1 MRVGV
6 MADSHD
12 RLPAI
17 DELLKRM
24 VTAGVGLVLHAGDYC
39 SPFALAAFRDL
50 NLALAGV
57 FGNNDGDREGI
68 KAFAA
73 VGIGGE
79 LYESPHS
86 VELEGKRIL
95 IVHELSEAAVRSV
108 ENHALVVHGY
118 SHRRDL
124 RSRGDALI
132 LNPGEACGWLHG
144 TPSAAVV
151 ELETMAVEFIELTG
165 PEWQDGGR
173 ATEHRHLRTGG
184 DGGREGRS

>member
-17 DELLKRM
+17 AELLRM
-24 VTAGVGLVLHAGDYC
+24 MAEAGVGLVLHAGDYC
-39 SPFALAAFRDL
+39 SPFALGPFRDL
-50 NLALAGV
+50 NIALAGV

-73 VGIGGE
+73 MGVGGE

-86 VELEGKRIL
+86 VELDGKRVL
-95 IVHELSEAAVRSV
+95 IVHELGEAGNWSV
-108 ENHALVVHGY
+108 EHHAVVVHG
-118 SHRRDL
+118 HTHCKECRTK
-124 RSRGDALI
+124 GDALI

-144 TPSAAVV
+144 TPTAAI
-151 ELETMAVEFIELTG
+151 LDLDTMHTEFLELTG
-165 PEWQDGGR
+165 PEWQEG
-173 ATEHRHLRTGG
+173 HRGASTSTLRS
-184 DGGREGRS
+184 EERS

>member
-6 MADSHD
+6 MADCHD

-24 VTAGVGLVLHAGDYC
+24 AAAGVGLVLHAGDYC
-39 SPFALAAFRDL
+39 SPFALAAFREL
-50 NLALAGV
+50 NMALAGV
-57 FGNNDGDREGI
+57 FGNNDGDREGL

-118 SHRRDL
+118 THRRDL

-132 LNPGEACGWLHG
+132 LNPGESCGWLHG
-144 TPSAAVV
+144 VPSAAVI
-151 ELETMAVEFIELTG
+151 ELDTMAVEFIELTG
-165 PEWQDGGR
+165 PEWNDGRRPTHHRPSPAGGR
-173 ATEHRHLRTGG
+173 
-184 DGGREGRS
+184 S

>member
-17 DELLKRM
+17 AELLRLM
-24 VTAGVGLVLHAGDYC
+24 AEAGVGLVLHAGDYC
-39 SPFALAAFRDL
+39 SPFALSPFRDL
-50 NLALAGV
+50 NMALAGV

-73 VGIGGE
+73 MGVGGA

-86 VELEGKRIL
+86 VELDGKRVL
-95 IVHELSEAAVRSV
+95 IVHELSEAGSWSLEHHAV
-108 ENHALVVHGY
+108 VVHGHT
-118 SHRRDL
+118 HRKEL
-124 RSRGDALI
+124 RTKGGALI

-144 TPSAAVV
+144 TPTAAI
-151 ELETMAVEFIELTG
+151 LDLDTMQTEFLELTG
-165 PEWQDGGR
+165 PEWQEG
-173 ATEHRHLRTGG
+173 HRPSASAPGEERP
-184 DGGREGRS
+184 